1 MGMPDYELAR
11 IVHRSYTHPFS
22 HRCRLRQ
29 DGGRVWR
36 RRDALVA
43 GEARRR
49 DPVHDQGV
57 LRDAQENARVV
68 QGRAV
73 GPRVRH
79 GNGLRRRARR
89 CVEVRRCACML
100 KYVLLIV
107 LLKELPCHIVAQF
120 VDMSRDVWI

>member
-57 LRDAQENARVV
+57 LRDAQEDARVV
-68 QGRAV
+68 QGRAIR
-73 GPRVRH
+73 PRGGHDSRLL
-79 GNGLRRRARR
+79 GRALGGLGDA
-89 CVEVRRCACML
+89 
-100 KYVLLIV
+100 
-107 LLKELPCHIVAQF
+107 
-120 VDMSRDVWI
+120 